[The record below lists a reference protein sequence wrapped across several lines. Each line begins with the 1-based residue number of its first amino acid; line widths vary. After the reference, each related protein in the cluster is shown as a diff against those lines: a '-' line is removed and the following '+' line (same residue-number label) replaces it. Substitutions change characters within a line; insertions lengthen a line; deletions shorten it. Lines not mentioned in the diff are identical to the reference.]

1 MKKSNEERL
10 KANAESARRC
20 RRNRNA
26 KRDAEQAELGE
37 LRVENAKLRERIAQL
52 EKTEAGATMKRL
64 ECENID
70 LKNKL
75 EKSKRET
82 AIVKQ
87 QLALSNSER
96 DSATKELEEFLILGQ
111 SLFNN

>member
-1 MKKSNEERL
+1 MRSDAARL
-10 KANAESARRC
+10 KANAKSAREC
-20 RRNRNA
+20 RQRRNA
-26 KRDAEQAELGE
+26 KRNAEQAEL
-37 LRVENAKLRERIAQL
+37 ADLRERVAKL
-52 EKTEAGATMKRL
+52 EKTDAGATMKRL

-96 DSATKELEEFLILGQ
+96 DSATKELEEFMILGQ
-111 SLFNN
+111 SLFN

>member
-26 KRDAEQAELGE
+26 KRDAEQAEL
-37 LRVENAKLRERIAQL
+37 ADLRERVAKL
-52 EKTEAGATMKRL
+52 EKTDAGATMKRL

-96 DSATKELEEFLILGQ
+96 DSATKELEEFMILGQ